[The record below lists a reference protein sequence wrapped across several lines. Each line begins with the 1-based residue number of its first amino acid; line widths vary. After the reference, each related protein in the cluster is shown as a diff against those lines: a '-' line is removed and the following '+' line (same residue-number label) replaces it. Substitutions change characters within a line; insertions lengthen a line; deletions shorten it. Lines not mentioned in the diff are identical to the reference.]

1 LLAVREPIVL
11 HHDLSALF
19 QELAGGLHQVVR
31 FDDLAL
37 LLHEATSNTLRMH
50 VLDGTGPARSGPRRR
65 SARG

>member
-11 HHDLSALF
+11 HRDLSALF

-31 FDDLAL
+31 FDYLAL
-37 LLHEATSNTLRMH
+37 LLHEATSGTLRMH
-50 VLDGTGPARSGPRRR
+50 VLEGAGTDRSGPRHR